1 MFAQHAFSEADLRA
15 LLAALVKEGERGEYI
30 DYVAAEQTTMAIGS
44 IVTAMLDSGWI
55 SETEYGRIEQVMAD
69 LYAAVE
75 KDEQYRPS
83 THLGALRRLREAAA
97 R

>member
-1 MFAQHAFSEADLRA
+1 TA
-15 LLAALVKEGERGEYI
+15 L
-30 DYVAAEQTTMAIGS
+30 
-44 IVTAMLDSGWI
+44 LDSG
-55 SETEYGRIEQVMAD
+55 SVTETEYGRIEQVMAD
-69 LYAAVE
+69 LYAAVA